1 MPDWGNGDFFV
12 YLSKRYRSWP
22 VDITTLI
29 GIAVAFGLVFIS
41 ILMGG
46 DGTWFIN
53 YPSIMIVMGGT
64 MGATLL
70 SYPLSEV
77 LGVFKVAKN
86 VFLHR
91 SQIAGEFIPL
101 MSGFAKKARQEGI
114 LSFESQLKDIKDPFL
129 ARGIQMAIDGMES
142 SSIEDVMSIEIQY
155 LEERHRLGSEIFTTM
170 GTFAPAVG
178 MLGTIIGL
186 VQMLM
191 QMEDPSQIGAP
202 MAVAL
207 LTTFYGTMLANLLF
221 LPVAGK
227 LKTRS
232 KQEVLV
238 KQMILE
244 GVIAIQSGDNHRVV
258 EQKLKAFIAPKAR
271 LTAGAEPAKA

>member
-1 MPDWGNGDFFV
+1 
-12 YLSKRYRSWP
+12 

-29 GIAVAFGLVFIS
+29 GILVAFGLVIIS
-41 ILMGG
+41 IMTGG
-46 DGTWFIN
+46 TFTWFIN
-53 YPSIMIVMGGT
+53 YPSLMIVVGGT

-70 SYPLSEV
+70 AYPLSEV
-77 LGVFKVAKN
+77 MSVFKVAKH
-86 VFLHR
+86 VFLHQ
-91 SQIAGEFIPL
+91 SKSVPNLIAL
-101 MSGFAKKARQEGI
+101 LVDFAKKARREGI
-114 LSFESQLKDIKDPFL
+114 LSFESQLKDLDDPFMVKGL
-129 ARGIQMAIDGMES
+129 QLAIDGMES
-142 SSIEDVMSIEIQY
+142 NAIEDILTTEIQY
-155 LEERHRLGSEIFTTM
+155 IEERHKLGAEIFTTM

-207 LTTFYGTMLANLLF
+207 LTTFYGTLLANLLF
-221 LPVAGK
+221 LPIAGK

-232 KQEVLV
+232 KQEILIS
-238 KQMILE
+238 QMVLE
-244 GVIAIQSGDNHRVV
+244 GIISIQSGDNHRIV

-271 LTAGAEPAKA
+271 ESAELKEAQATAE

>member
-1 MPDWGNGDFFV
+1 
-12 YLSKRYRSWP
+12 

-29 GIAVAFGLVFIS
+29 GILVAFGLVIIS
-41 ILMGG
+41 IMTGG
-46 DGTWFIN
+46 TFTWFIN
-53 YPSIMIVMGGT
+53 YPSLMIVVGGT

-70 SYPLSEV
+70 AYPLSEV
-77 LGVFKVAKN
+77 MSVFKVAKH
-86 VFLHR
+86 VFLHQ
-91 SQIAGEFIPL
+91 SKSVQNLIAL
-101 MSGFAKKARQEGI
+101 LVDFAKKARREGI
-114 LSFESQLKDIKDPFL
+114 LSFESQLKDIDDPFMVKGL
-129 ARGIQMAIDGMES
+129 QLAIDGMES
-142 SSIEDVMSIEIQY
+142 NAIEEILTTEIQY
-155 LEERHRLGSEIFTTM
+155 IEERHKLGAEIFTTM

-207 LTTFYGTMLANLLF
+207 LTTFYGTLLANLLF
-221 LPVAGK
+221 LPIAGK

-232 KQEVLV
+232 KQEILIS
-238 KQMILE
+238 QMVME
-244 GVIAIQSGDNHRVV
+244 GIISIQSGDNHRIV

-271 LTAGAEPAKA
+271 KSAELKEAEATAE